1 MARGEARGLPSGGLC
16 AATPGAVRATTR
28 CPLPT
33 HPDLLPISHETLL
46 KLNPTVEKHPEN
58 SPEYVGLTVNAGVAQ
73 PPSVNPYLKPRRR
86 QPLPSAADLVEGIL
100 KGDVTR
106 LARAVTLIESVAPQ
120 HQAIAQEVI
129 EKCLPY
135 SGHSRR
141 IGITGVPGA
150 GKSTSIDVFGLHVLK
165 DGGKLAV
172 LAIDPSSERTQGSIL
187 GDKTRMEKL
196 AVHPNAFI
204 RPSPSAGSLGGVA
217 RKTRET
223 IVLCEAAGF
232 DNVFVET
239 VGVGQSETAVHSM
252 VDFFLLIQLAGT
264 GDELQGIKRGIMEM
278 ADGIVINKAD
288 GDNIERAKLAQAQF
302 RSALRLFPTPPSGW
316 TPEVLTYSGYF
327 ELGIPEVWDMIDRYF
342 HFVKENGYFERRRLN
357 QARYWMYETIDSELR
372 RRFYD
377 DPDRASL
384 IAETERKVLDNR
396 LSPFAAAQ
404 LLLK

>member
-1 MARGEARGLPSGGLC
+1 MDHIEN
-16 AATPGAVRATTR
+16 
-28 CPLPT
+28 
-33 HPDLLPISHETLL
+33 SHEY
-46 KLNPTVEKHPEN
+46 
-58 SPEYVGLTVNAGVAQ
+58 SGLTVNSGVSQ
-73 PPSVNPYLKPRRR
+73 PPSVNPYMQRRKR
-86 QPLPSAADLVEGIL
+86 KPLPSAAELVEGIL
-100 KGDVTR
+100 KGDVTM
-106 LARAVTLIESVAPQ
+106 LSRAVTLVESLSPS
-120 HQAIAQEVI
+120 HQAVAQEVI

-135 SGHSRR
+135 SGNSRR

-172 LAIDPSSERTQGSIL
+172 LAIDPSSERTKGSIL

-232 DNVFVET
+232 NNIFVET

-288 GDNIERAKLAQAQF
+288 GDNIQRAQLAQAQF
-302 RSALRLFPTPPSGW
+302 RSALQLFPPTASGW
-316 TPEVLTYSGYF
+316 QPEVLTYSGYF
-327 ELGIPEVWDMIDRYF
+327 ELGIPEVWNMVDRYF
-342 HFVKENGYFERRRLN
+342 DFVTANGYFDLKRRQ
-357 QARYWMYETIDSELR
+357 QARYWMLETIDEQLR
-372 RRFYD
+372 SHFYNN
-377 DPDRASL
+377 PD
-384 IAETERKVLDNR
+384 IAAILAEKERLVLANR
-396 LSPFAAAQ
+396 LSSFIAARDVLHTYFSQ
-404 LLLK
+404 K

>member
-1 MARGEARGLPSGGLC
+1 ME
-16 AATPGAVRATTR
+16 
-28 CPLPT
+28 
-33 HPDLLPISHETLL
+33 
-46 KLNPTVEKHPEN
+46 HPEN
-58 SPEYVGLTVNAGVAQ
+58 DSCYTGLTVNSGVAQ
-73 PPSVNPYLKPRRR
+73 PPSVNPYLAGRRR
-86 QPLPSAADLVEGIL
+86 RKPLPSAGELVEGIL
-100 KGDVTR
+100 RGDVTM
-106 LARAVTLIESVAPQ
+106 LARAVTLVESVSSD

-129 EKCLPY
+129 EKCLPH
-135 SGHSRR
+135 SGESRR

-165 DGGKLAV
+165 QGGKLAV
-172 LAIDPSSERTQGSIL
+172 LAIDPSSERTKGSIL

-196 AVHPNAFI
+196 SVHPGAFI

-223 IVLCEAAGF
+223 IVLCEAAGY
-232 DNVFVET
+232 NNIFVET

-288 GDNIERAKLAQAQF
+288 GDNIDRARLAQAQF

-316 TPEVLTYSGYF
+316 TPEVLTYSGYY

-342 HFVKENGYFERRRLN
+342 AFVKENGYFDRRRDD
-357 QARYWMYETIDSELR
+357 QARYWMYETIDDRLR
-372 RRFYD
+372 SRFYN
-377 DPDRASL
+377 DPCVMQILKDN
-384 IAETERKVLDNR
+384 EQKVLDR
-396 LSPFAAAQ
+396 RISSFIAARDVLDYYYSKGNDA
-404 LLLK
+404 L